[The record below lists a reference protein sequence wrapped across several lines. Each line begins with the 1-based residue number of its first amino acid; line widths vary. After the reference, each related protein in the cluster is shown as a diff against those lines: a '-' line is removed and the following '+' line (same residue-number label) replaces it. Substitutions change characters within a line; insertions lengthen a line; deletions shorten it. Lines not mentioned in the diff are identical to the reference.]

1 VGRKD
6 HSSTGKR
13 KGEPVS
19 TLASLSIEIKE
30 LEIKTNLIFW

>member
-13 KGEPVS
+13 KGELVS